1 VLADRVTFDLCLLI
15 GTRLL
20 DTLEKIGAVEYH
32 ERPKQV
38 YATEATAALADLVR
52 HLESVRETTVR
63 EE

>member
-1 VLADRVTFDLCLLI
+1 MLADRMSSDLSLLI

-20 DTLEKIGAVEYH
+20 DTLEKVSAVAYH
-32 ERPKQV
+32 ERSKQV

-52 HLESVRETTVR
+52 HLESTCETTVK